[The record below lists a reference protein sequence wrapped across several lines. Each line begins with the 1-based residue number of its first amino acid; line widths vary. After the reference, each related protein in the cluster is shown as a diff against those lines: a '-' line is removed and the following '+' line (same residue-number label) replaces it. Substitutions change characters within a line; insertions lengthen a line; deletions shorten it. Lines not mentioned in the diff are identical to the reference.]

1 MERNEER
8 EKNYWGYRIDVK
20 NQDFFV
26 KELEQGRLRQGWGYA
41 ENQKL
46 PDTKDSDA
54 RKNLSMYNNV
64 KKGDILLIPRLPD
77 WGSVAIAEAAED
89 WDNKEKGYRFEIA
102 KLDDGNEDYGHIF
115 PANYIGC
122 FNRHGKDV
130 SGNIQSTLK
139 ARNRFWNISR
149 LSEDVEKIIKNLE
162 GNKESTSV
170 VENIKNIVSEQ
181 VKSHFDLKGFS
192 EKVMDEYNQKFTAS
206 QWEEVLKNVLEKI
219 YPGYEIEKTGGMK
232 EEEHGTDLLVV
243 ISGLSNLE
251 KYNIAIQVKNY
262 RNVISDDNID
272 NIIQQIK
279 KAEVYEWKNNGKLI
293 DKILVITSAKEV
305 ENPKLI
311 EKCKEEN
318 IKVIF
323 SEELKKL
330 IFQSIIESIDL
341 KEVFEEMLRD

>member
-1 MERNEER
+1 MENR
-8 EKNYWGYRIDVK
+8 EKKYWGYRIDVK
-20 NQDFFV
+20 NQDFFF

-46 PDTKDSDA
+46 PNTTDSGA
-54 RKNLSMYNNV
+54 RKNLSMYHNV

-77 WGSVAIAEAAED
+77 WGSVAIVEATQD
-89 WDNKEKGYRFEIA
+89 WDDKEKGYKFEI
-102 KLDDGNEDYGHIF
+102 DDEKKDYGHIF
-115 PANYIGC
+115 PARYIGC

-149 LSEDVEKIIKNLE
+149 FSEDIEKIIKNLE
-162 GNKESTSV
+162 GNRESTSV
-170 VENIKNIVSEQ
+170 IENIKNIVSEQ

-192 EKVMDEYNQKFTAS
+192 EKVIDEYNRKFTAS
-206 QWEEVLKNVLEKI
+206 QWEEVIKNILEKI
-219 YPGYEIEKTGGMK
+219 YPGYEIERIGGSK
-232 EEEHGTDLLVV
+232 EEKHGTDILVT

-251 KYNIAIQVKNY
+251 KYNIAMQVKNY
-262 RNVISDDNID
+262 NDVISDNNID
-272 NIIQQIK
+272 NIIKQIN
-279 KAEVYEWKNNGKLI
+279 KAEEYVWENNGKLI
-293 DKILVITSAKEV
+293 DKILVITSAKKE

-311 EKCKEEN
+311 EECKKED

-330 IFQSIIESIDL
+330 ILRSIIESIDL
-341 KEVFEEMLRD
+341 KEIFDEMLQE

>member
-1 MERNEER
+1 MGKNEER

-20 NQDFFV
+20 NQDFFF

-77 WGSVAIAEAAED
+77 WGSVAIAEAIED
-89 WDNKEKGYRFEIA
+89 WNEGYKFDIDDEKKDF
-102 KLDDGNEDYGHIF
+102 GHIF
-115 PANYIGC
+115 PARYIGC

-149 LSEDVEKIIKNLE
+149 LSEDVEKIMKNLE
-162 GNKESTSV
+162 GNRESTSV
-170 VENIKNIVSEQ
+170 IENIKNIVSEK
-181 VKSHFDLKGFS
+181 VKTYFDLK
-192 EKVMDEYNQKFTAS
+192 ECCDRIVDEYNKKFTAS

-219 YPGYEIEKTGGMK
+219 YPEYKIKKMGGSK
-232 EEEHGTDLLVV
+232 EEEHGTDVLVNV
-243 ISGLSNLE
+243 RGISEN
-251 KYNIAIQVKNY
+251 YNIAIQVKNY
-262 RNVISDDNID
+262 TGEISDENID
-272 NIIQQIK
+272 IIIDQVN
-279 KAEVYEWKNNGKLI
+279 KAEKYGWEDGKLI
-293 DKILVITSAKEV
+293 DKILVITPAKEE

-311 EKCKEEN
+311 EECQKNK
-318 IKVIF
+318 IRVIF
-323 SEELKKL
+323 SEELKNL
-330 IFQSIIESIDL
+330 IFKSIIESIDL
-341 KEVFEEMLRD
+341 KEIFDEMLQE

>member
-1 MERNEER
+1 MGKTQER

-20 NQDFFV
+20 NQDFFF

-77 WGSVAIAEAAED
+77 WGSVAIAEAVED
-89 WDNKEKGYRFEIA
+89 WNDKEKGYRFEIA
-102 KLDDGNEDYGHIF
+102 KLDDGNEDFGHIF
-115 PANYIGC
+115 PARYIGC

-149 LSEDVEKIIKNLE
+149 LSEDVEKIIQNLE
-162 GNKESTSV
+162 NNKISVSVNESI
-170 VENIKNIVSEQ
+170 ENIISEEMETY
-181 VKSHFDLKGFS
+181 LKLLNEFS
-192 EKVMDEYNQKFTAS
+192 ETIYKKYDDKFKAAD
-206 QWEEVLKNVLEKI
+206 WEKVLKNILEKI
-219 YPGYEIEKTGGMK
+219 YPSEYIVENIGGIK
-232 EEEHGTDLLVV
+232 EEKHGTD
-243 ISGLSNLE
+243 ISITIPGIFEN
-251 KYNIAIQVKNY
+251 YVIAIQIKNY
-262 RNVISDDNID
+262 KDVVNNID
-272 NIIQQIK
+272 TIIEQINK
-279 KAEVYEWKNNGKLI
+279 SEEYEWSNNRKLI
-293 DKILVITSAKEV
+293 DKILIITSAKKKDNLNLV
-305 ENPKLI
+305 
-311 EKCKEEN
+311 EKCQEKN

-330 IFQSIIESIDL
+330 ILLSNIKSIGL
-341 KEVFEEMLRD
+341 KEVFEEIL

>member
-1 MERNEER
+1 METNEKR

-20 NQDFFV
+20 NQDFFF

-54 RKNLSMYNNV
+54 RKNFSMYNNV

-89 WDNKEKGYRFEIA
+89 WNNEEKGYRFEI
-102 KLDDGNEDYGHIF
+102 DDEKKDFGHIF

-149 LSEDVEKIIKNLE
+149 LSEDIEKIMKNLE

-170 VENIKNIVSEQ
+170 IENIKNIISEK
-181 VKSHFDLKGFS
+181 VKTYFDLK
-192 EKVMDEYNQKFTAS
+192 ECCDRIVDEYNKKFTAS

-219 YPGYEIEKTGGMK
+219 YPEYEIEKTGGMK
-232 EEEHGTDLLVV
+232 EEEHGTDILINVPG
-243 ISGLSNLE
+243 ISISE
-251 KYNIAIQVKNY
+251 SYNIAIQVKNY
-262 RNVISDDNID
+262 EGEISDENI
-272 NIIQQIK
+272 NIIIDQVD
-279 KAEVYEWKNNGKLI
+279 KAKGYKWENNGKLI
-293 DKILVITSAKEV
+293 DQILVITSAEEKD
-305 ENPKLI
+305 NPKLI
-311 EKCKEEN
+311 EECQNKE
-318 IKVIF
+318 IRVIF

-341 KEVFEEMLRD
+341 KEIFEEIL

>member
-1 MERNEER
+1 METNEKR

-20 NQDFFV
+20 NQDFFF

-77 WGSVAIAEAAED
+77 WGSVAIAEATED
-89 WDNKEKGYRFEIA
+89 WKEGYKFEIA

-149 LSEDVEKIIKNLE
+149 LSEDVEKIMKNLE

-181 VKSHFDLKGFS
+181 VKSHFDLK
-192 EKVMDEYNQKFTAS
+192 ECCDKIVDEYNQKFTAS
-206 QWEEVLKNVLEKI
+206 QWEEVLKDVLEKI
-219 YPGYEIEKTGGMK
+219 YPEYKIKKTGGSK
-232 EEEHGTDLLVV
+232 EEEHGTDILVNV
-243 ISGLSNLE
+243 PGISISE
-251 KYNIAIQVKNY
+251 SYNIAIQVKNY
-262 RNVISDDNID
+262 KGEISDENI
-272 NIIQQIK
+272 NIIIDQVK
-279 KAEVYEWKNNGKLI
+279 KAEEYGWEDGKLI
-293 DKILVITSAKEV
+293 DKILVITPAKEE

-311 EKCKEEN
+311 EECQNKK
-318 IKVIF
+318 IRVIF

-341 KEVFEEMLRD
+341 KEIFEEIL

>member
-1 MERNEER
+1 MEKNEER

-20 NQDFFV
+20 NQDFFF

-46 PDTKDSDA
+46 PDTTDSGA
-54 RKNLSMYNNV
+54 RKNLSMYEKV

-89 WDNKEKGYRFEIA
+89 WDDKEKGYRFEIA
-102 KLDDGNEDYGHIF
+102 KLGDGNEDFGHIF

-149 LSEDVEKIIKNLE
+149 LSEDVEKIMKNLE

-170 VENIKNIVSEQ
+170 IENIKNIVSEQ
-181 VKSHFDLKGFS
+181 VKSHFDLK
-192 EKVMDEYNQKFTAS
+192 ECCDKIVDEYNQKFTAS
-206 QWEEVLKNVLEKI
+206 QWEEVLKDILEKI
-219 YPGYEIEKTGGMK
+219 YPEYKIEKKGGSK
-232 EEEHGTDLLVV
+232 EEEHGTDVLINVPG
-243 ISGLSNLE
+243 ISES
-251 KYNIAIQVKNY
+251 YNIAIQVKNY
-262 RNVISDDNID
+262 KGEISDENIK
-272 NIIQQIK
+272 IIIDQVN
-279 KAEVYEWKNNGKLI
+279 KAEEYGWEDGKLI
-293 DKILVITSAKEV
+293 DKILVITPAKE
-305 ENPKLI
+305 EDNPKLI
-311 EKCKEEN
+311 EKCKKEN

-341 KEVFEEMLRD
+341 KEIFEEIL